1 MKYIFGYWG
10 HLFEDSRNRESMT
23 RIVVDVERQVI
34 LFGQVATDFRNGEP
48 SAWRD
53 MAPAEKTDLQ
63 DSLVSANAEAL
74 DVPGDYGLDSGD
86 ELPDWAPPILSKPV
100 KRRPAR
106 DHDAELAPDDL
117 F

>member
-23 RIVVDVERQVI
+23 RIVVDTEREVI
-34 LFGQVATDFRNGEP
+34 VFGQVATDFRNGEP

-53 MAPAEKTDLQ
+53 MAPSEKTDVQ
-63 DSLVSANAEAL
+63 DSLLTANAEAL
-74 DVPGDYGLDSGD
+74 DEPADYGLDSAD
-86 ELPDWAPPILSKPV
+86 ELPQWAPPLMTKPAG
-100 KRRPAR
+100 RRPAR
-106 DHDAELAPDDL
+106 DYDNELAPDDL